1 MEVSLKQGVIGMKKL
16 AAILLCGTLLFSN
29 TVTPQAATVTEVVTE
44 LNQMLGVD
52 PSDLVAYLQT
62 IKITESQK
70 NQLNG
75 YISQAKGLIAG
86 TSNLSDLS
94 DSARTQLISIAR
106 QAGAILGL
114 TVEIAKVGDANLTT
128 ATISANGRSLLTV
141 NSQDV
146 MHVTTNIDAYLTQ
159 IEEVV
164 ADLFETDVITVV
176 PDNNNNNNN
185 NNSGSNNN
193 NSTNNSNNNSNN
205 QTDSSTGTFQ
215 PYPGELKPTGMAVSA
230 YAVSGLVLA
239 GAGVALSRKS
249 K

>member
-1 MEVSLKQGVIGMKKL
+1 MKKL

-29 TVTPQAATVTEVVTE
+29 TVTPQAATVTDVVTE
-44 LNQMLGVD
+44 LNQMLGGD
-52 PSDLVAYLQT
+52 PSDLVAHLQT

-70 NQLNG
+70 NQLHG
-75 YISQAKGLIAG
+75 YINQAKELVGE

-94 DSARTQLISIAR
+94 DSTRTQLMSIAK
-106 QAGAILGL
+106 QAGAILGT

-128 ATISANGRSLLTV
+128 AKVSANGRSLLTV
-141 NSQDV
+141 NSQNLNNDI
-146 MHVTTNIDAYLTQ
+146 NANLKQIDK
-159 IEEVV
+159 VV
-164 ADLFETDVITVV
+164 PHLFETKVITVV
-176 PDNNNNNNN
+176 SDNNN

-193 NSTNNSNNNSNN
+193 NNNNSNSNNNNQSNN
-205 QTDSSTGTFQ
+205 QTNSSTGTFQ

-239 GAGVALSRKS
+239 GAGVVLSRKS